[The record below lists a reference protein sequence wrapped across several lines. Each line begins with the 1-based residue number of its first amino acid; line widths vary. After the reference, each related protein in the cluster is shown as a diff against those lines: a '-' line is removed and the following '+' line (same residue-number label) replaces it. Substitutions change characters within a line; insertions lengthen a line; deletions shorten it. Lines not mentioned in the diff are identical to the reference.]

1 MKSMMTFINH
11 SLKAMDLQHLLS
23 ESEEVCA
30 LWLFQDNYEEAS
42 KDAEEEV
49 HVNLYAFASGYV
61 FMYIMYLYAHIH
73 VYSLGVLL

>member
-49 HVNLYAFASGYV
+49 HVNPYAFACRLSSCILCIC
-61 FMYIMYLYAHIH
+61 MHIYMCT
-73 VYSLGVLL
+73 V